1 MLGFVIQRLLQ
12 ALVVMLAIS
21 ILVFV
26 GVYAIGNPIDVL
38 ISPDAD
44 QRIRALAIQQYG
56 LDLPLWQQ
64 YLRFLGRLLAGDFGK
79 SFVYNMPVLEL
90 IFSRLPAT
98 LELTLAAVIGATLIG
113 VPLGMYAG
121 YRPGSA
127 LANGIMALSIIGF
140 SVPAFWVGLVRILT
154 FAVTL
159 GWLPAG
165 GRGATVTLLGVEWSF
180 LTLNGWAHLFLPA
193 LNLALFKFAMM
204 VRLARAGT
212 REVMLT
218 DTVRFARAAGESE
231 WTILS
236 RHVLRLIAI
245 PLVTVFGLELSS
257 TLAFAVVTETIFSWP
272 GIGKLIIDSISS
284 LDRPVMVAYL
294 MLVAFLF
301 IMINFAVDIA
311 YATLD
316 PRMRV
321 RRAVMDS
328 PLARIWREFRE
339 NRIAVAA
346 LGVVVVIAL
355 LALLAPLIAPQDP
368 YNLASLVLMDAR
380 RPPGYV
386 GSGGTV
392 HWLGTDAQGRDLLSA
407 ILYGLRISI
416 QIGVAAGAVALVLGA
431 TLGASAAYF
440 GGRTEP
446 LHHAHRRLQLPFPA
460 ILLALVLSALLG
472 KGMLQLV
479 AALVTAQYAFACT
492 AHGRVGRALQEYV
505 RPRST
510 RPPAPSCSAT
520 SCRTAC
526 RR

>member
-1 MLGFVIQRLLQ
+1 VLGFVIQRLLQ

-64 YLRFLGRLLAGDFGK
+64 YLRFLGRLVAGDFGK
-79 SFVYNMPVLEL
+79 SFVYNMPVLDL

-98 LELTLAAVIGATLIG
+98 LELTLAAVIGATVIG

-127 LANGIMALSIIGF
+127 LSNSIMALSIIGF
-140 SVPAFWVGLVRILT
+140 SVPTFWVGLVLIFA

-193 LNLALFKFAMM
+193 LNLALFKLAMM
-204 VRLARAGT
+204 IRLARAGT

-218 DTVRFARAAGESE
+218 DTVRFARAAGQSE

-236 RHVLRLIAI
+236 RHVLRLISI

-272 GIGKLIIDSISS
+272 GIGKLIIDSIST

-301 IMINFAVDIA
+301 IMINFTVDIA

-321 RRAVMDS
+321 RRA
-328 PLARIWREFRE
+328 
-339 NRIAVAA
+339 
-346 LGVVVVIAL
+346 
-355 LALLAPLIAPQDP
+355 
-368 YNLASLVLMDAR
+368 
-380 RPPGYV
+380 
-386 GSGGTV
+386 
-392 HWLGTDAQGRDLLSA
+392 
-407 ILYGLRISI
+407 
-416 QIGVAAGAVALVLGA
+416 
-431 TLGASAAYF
+431 
-440 GGRTEP
+440 
-446 LHHAHRRLQLPFPA
+446 
-460 ILLALVLSALLG
+460 
-472 KGMLQLV
+472 
-479 AALVTAQYAFACT
+479 
-492 AHGRVGRALQEYV
+492 
-505 RPRST
+505 
-510 RPPAPSCSAT
+510 
-520 SCRTAC
+520 
-526 RR
+526 

>member
-1 MLGFVIQRLLQ
+1 VLGFVIQRLLQ
-12 ALVVMLAIS
+12 ALAVMLAIS
-21 ILVFV
+21 VLVFV

-38 ISPDAD
+38 ISPDVD
-44 QRIRALAIQQYG
+44 LRTRELAIRQYG

-64 YLRFLGRLLAGDFGK
+64 YLAFISRVAVGDFGK
-79 SFVYNMPVLEL
+79 SFVFNMPVLEL

-98 LELTLAAVIGATLIG
+98 LELTLAAVIGATLVG

-121 YRPGSA
+121 YRPNSA
-127 LANGIMALSIIGF
+127 ISKLIMAVSILGF
-140 SVPAFWVGLVRILT
+140 SVPTFWIGLVLILT

-165 GRGATVTLLGVEWSF
+165 GRGDTVSVFGVEWSF
-180 LTLNGWAHLFLPA
+180 LTLDGWKHMLLPA

-236 RHVLRLIAI
+236 RHVLRLISI

-301 IMINFAVDIA
+301 IMINFAVDLA
-311 YATLD
+311 YAGLD

-321 RRAVMDS
+321 RRA
-328 PLARIWREFRE
+328 
-339 NRIAVAA
+339 
-346 LGVVVVIAL
+346 
-355 LALLAPLIAPQDP
+355 
-368 YNLASLVLMDAR
+368 
-380 RPPGYV
+380 
-386 GSGGTV
+386 
-392 HWLGTDAQGRDLLSA
+392 
-407 ILYGLRISI
+407 
-416 QIGVAAGAVALVLGA
+416 
-431 TLGASAAYF
+431 
-440 GGRTEP
+440 
-446 LHHAHRRLQLPFPA
+446 
-460 ILLALVLSALLG
+460 
-472 KGMLQLV
+472 
-479 AALVTAQYAFACT
+479 
-492 AHGRVGRALQEYV
+492 
-505 RPRST
+505 
-510 RPPAPSCSAT
+510 
-520 SCRTAC
+520 
-526 RR
+526 